1 MSSGFGTVP
10 LCLKT
15 TSPFL
20 SIIKNNGTKPPSY
33 FCLTYDPNWEATS
46 ILITA
51 KSSSNSASNLSTVGL
66 VDKQT
71 IQ

>member
-1 MSSGFGTVP
+1 MSSCLGTVP

-15 TSPFL
+15 SAPFL
-20 SIIKNNGTKPPSY
+20 SIIKNNGTRPPSY
-33 FCLTYDPNWEATS
+33 FCLTYDPSSEATS

-51 KSSSNSASNLSTVGL
+51 KSASNSASNLSTVGL
-66 VDKQT
+66 IDKQT